1 MTSAELPD
9 RPPLTSSDTDGAELG
24 RLQSRLDALSERIHE
39 AIPQGYDLDALI
51 KVAGEGHE
59 TEDVYDITSEQEAL
73 TGLTGP
79 LNVPG
84 KTPPP
89 AFELD
94 EEEALAM
101 ARAEA
106 AHASVRRS
114 GIVLF
119 AIVVLVIIAAIVGL
133 FVVIPAL

>member
-1 MTSAELPD
+1 LTSAEVPD
-9 RPPLTSSDTDGAELG
+9 IHPIDSSDVDGAELG
-24 RLQSRLDALSERIHE
+24 RLQSRLDALTARIHD
-39 AIPQGYDLDALI
+39 AIPEGYDLDALI
-51 KVAGEGHE
+51 KASDEGHE
-59 TEDVYDITSEQEAL
+59 TEDVYDITSEKEAL

-106 AHASVRRS
+106 AHESVRRN

-119 AIVVLVIIAAIVGL
+119 AIVMVVIIAAMIGL